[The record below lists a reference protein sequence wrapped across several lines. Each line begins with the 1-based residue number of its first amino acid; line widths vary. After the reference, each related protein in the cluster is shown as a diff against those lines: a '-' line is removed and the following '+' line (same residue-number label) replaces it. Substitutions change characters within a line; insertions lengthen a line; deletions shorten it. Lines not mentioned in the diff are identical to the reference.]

1 MWLHQHGN
9 PVAAAPAVR
18 ERDESQLADLR
29 WRDFTRLMLQ
39 AMKGRGFDPVI
50 EDGMSPDGIP
60 SDGGDILLERDGEYV
75 LLSCKYGSGSVVG
88 VQAILGLG
96 KSATLRG
103 AGNVIVATPGR
114 FETEAMRVAR
124 QQGNIEL
131 LDGKDLWPELRPYIA
146 REPAAA
152 DPAPIAPPAMPK
164 RPIAIA
170 WAGAAALGLVVW
182 MIAQGMPGD
191 TPATEASTNTI
202 ADAPATT
209 AQPAPAAEP
218 EPDIPDRAS
227 DREAAGAALPAT
239 SSGNP
244 ARREEPA
251 AG

>member
-1 MWLHQHGN
+1 
-9 PVAAAPAVR
+9 
-18 ERDESQLADLR
+18 
-29 WRDFTRLMLQ
+29 
-39 AMKGRGFDPVI
+39 
-50 EDGMSPDGIP
+50 
-60 SDGGDILLERDGEYV
+60 
-75 LLSCKYGSGSVVG
+75 
-88 VQAILGLG
+88 
-96 KSATLRG
+96 
-103 AGNVIVATPGR
+103 
-114 FETEAMRVAR
+114 MRVAR

-152 DPAPIAPPAMPK
+152 NPAPIAPPAMPK

-218 EPDIPDRAS
+218 EPAAAKANATAVPTDPAALERRRRETANAISTLFGVDRALWS
-227 DREAAGAALPAT
+227 TQSTLLVHLSAEEADPSGELCPLLERYPELAASRVQLQPPPG
-239 SSGNP
+239 SQRPVRFKQCRSY
-244 ARREEPA
+244 
-251 AG
+251 